1 MSEPPF
7 CLGTF
12 QSTPSAWRE
21 TLYSLLDIN
30 KENSFQSTPS
40 AWRETYIRM
49 DIVTHQI
56 FQSTPSA
63 WRETQPIPIKPTKV
77 TISIHSL
84 RMEGDKSGKIFF
96 VQCCISIHSLRMEG
110 DKCVPISSTRS
121 AVFQS
126 TPSAWRETYLPP
138 RRSQHGNYFNPL
150 PPHGGRLCFSCF
162 SSLKTTFQSTPSAWR
177 ETLYHHNNGRC
188 DTPFQSTPS
197 AWRETV
203 IIWQCQPLRKN
214 FNPLPPHGGRLYH
227 HNNGRCDT
235 PFQST
240 PSAWRETVQ
249 KECTPPPICISIH
262 SLRMEGDLRITMTHI
277 PTRRFQSTPSAWRE
291 TPDTRL

>member
-1 MSEPPF
+1 MAAEKQFISIHSLRMEGDQRLGKSPEPRNISIHSLRMEGDYIDLGYLCGGVYFNPLPPHGGRPAVSEPPF

-84 RMEGDKSGKIFF
+84 RMEGDCHMF
-96 VQCCISIHSLRMEG
+96 L
-110 DKCVPISSTRS
+110 
-121 AVFQS
+121 
-126 TPSAWRETYLPP
+126 TYP
-138 RRSQHGNYFNPL
+138 
-150 PPHGGRLCFSCF
+150 
-162 SSLKTTFQSTPSAWR
+162 A
-177 ETLYHHNNGRC
+177 
-188 DTPFQSTPS
+188 
-197 AWRETV
+197 A
-203 IIWQCQPLRKN
+203 
-214 FNPLPPHGGRLYH
+214 
-227 HNNGRCDT
+227 
-235 PFQST
+235 
-240 PSAWRETVQ
+240 
-249 KECTPPPICISIH
+249 
-262 SLRMEGDLRITMTHI
+262 
-277 PTRRFQSTPSAWRE
+277 
-291 TPDTRL
+291 